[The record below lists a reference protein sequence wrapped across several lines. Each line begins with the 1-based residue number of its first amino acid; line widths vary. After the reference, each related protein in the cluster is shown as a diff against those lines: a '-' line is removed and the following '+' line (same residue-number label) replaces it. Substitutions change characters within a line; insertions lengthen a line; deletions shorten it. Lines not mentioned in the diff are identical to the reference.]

1 MATYSYRAI
10 NKESEIIKDR
20 IDASDENELEE
31 KLDSIGLTLI
41 QASRMPFQFKT
52 HLRLNE
58 KDLLGLTYFLK
69 MIFSS
74 GMSLLEGLN
83 SIGQQ
88 SSNSRLSQAASL
100 LHSNIE
106 SGKSIYGSMHEH
118 PKLFPPI
125 YVSLIKAGEISG
137 NMDKVLDDAMSY
149 LNWKIKLKKD
159 ITSAFVYPL
168 IVMTAVF
175 TLMIVLFV
183 FVLPKLV
190 TVLTAMNADLP
201 LVTRIV
207 ITTVTLARNYWPL
220 MLMAVLSIPVI
231 LNFSYRSPS
240 GRRLID
246 AFVLKIPVIGPLVRK
261 FDYSRY
267 FRTFATLYRSGMSI
281 DKTLRISSSVVK
293 NTSIAATF
301 NSVTNSVLGGE
312 LMSKSLSNTGSF
324 TPLIVNM
331 VEIGEKTGALDSS
344 ILNISDIYE
353 KEVPETI
360 KKIFVIIEPAIILIL
375 GMIVLLTLSSFF
387 LPLYKVIGGI
397 RR

>member
-31 KLDSIGLTLI
+31 KLDSRGLTLI

-52 HLRLNE
+52 RLRLNE

-125 YVSLIKAGEISG
+125 YVSLVKAGEISG

-220 MLMAVLSIPVI
+220 MLMAVLSVPVI

-312 LMSKSLSNTGSF
+312 LLSKSLSNTGSF

>member
-20 IDASDENELEE
+20 IDASDENQLEE
-31 KLDSIGLTLI
+31 KLGSRGLTLI
-41 QASRMPFQFKT
+41 QAYRMPFQFKT
-52 HLRLNE
+52 RLRLNE

-69 MIFSS
+69 MIFAS
-74 GMSLLEGLN
+74 GMSLLDGL
-83 SIGQQ
+83 SGIGQQ
-88 SSNSRLSQAASL
+88 SSNTRLSQAASL
-100 LHSNIE
+100 LCSKIE
-106 SGKSIYGSMHEH
+106 SGKSMYGSMQEH
-118 PKLFPPI
+118 PETFPPI

-137 NMDKVLDDAMSY
+137 NMDSVLDDAMSY
-149 LNWKIKLKKD
+149 LNWKIKMKKD
-159 ITSAFVYPL
+159 IVSALVYPL
-168 IVMTAVF
+168 MVMTAVF
-175 TLMIVLFV
+175 ILITVLFV
-183 FVLPKLV
+183 FVLPKLA
-190 TVLTAMNADLP
+190 TVLTSMNAELP
-201 LVTRIV
+201 LVTRGV
-207 ITTVTLARNYWPL
+207 MAAATLVKNYWPL
-220 MLMAVLSIPVI
+220 MLMAALAVPSILS
-231 LNFSYRSPS
+231 FSYRTPFA
-240 GRRLID
+240 RRLLD
-246 AFVLKIPVIGPLVRK
+246 AFVLKIPVIGDLLRK
-261 FDYSRY
+261 FDHSRY

-312 LMSKSLSNTGSF
+312 LLSKSLSNTGSF

-353 KEVPETI
+353 KEVPETM